1 MNLQA
6 SLPVAVTEWYLQCP
20 FSPDQSLPGASL
32 LSGTPRGPIPA
43 SLTDHPRTPL
53 TLCDLVFLGGP
64 WAASSQGV
72 MLVVDSARKQRN
84 QWCSL
89 SFSYLSGS
97 LWLLGREKLE
107 DLICLEVSWKTISAS
122 IPKGSKIKSFEWRW
136 SPLTSLFLLCG
147 LLSPFSTRVHS
158 APLFLLQKIKHY
170 NSHKT
175 LVGSSKI
182 HILHQAHP
190 WLWIIFR
197 LCWTQPY

>member
-1 MNLQA
+1 MVSTVSFLIRSVPTWGFS
-6 SLPVAVTEWYLQCP
+6 SLWDTERSYLSIIDWY
-20 FSPDQSLPGASL
+20 
-32 LSGTPRGPIPA
+32 
-43 SLTDHPRTPL
+43 HPRTPL

-64 WAASSQGV
+64 WGASSRGV
-72 MLVVDSARKQRN
+72 MLVVGSARKQRN
-84 QWCSL
+84 QWCSF

-97 LWLLGREKLE
+97 LWLLRKEELE

-136 SPLTSLFLLCG
+136 SPLNQLISSVWPPI
-147 LLSPFSTRVHS
+147 SPFSTRVHS

-175 LVGSSKI
+175 LDGSSKI

-190 WLWIIFR
+190 WW
-197 LCWTQPY
+197 